1 MPPRLVQSFQPSPPH
16 QETPPNSPLQKPTDG
31 QNPVAFNRSFG
42 INGKGAESSLAERLF
57 AVLEKLADESPTSH
71 SFSSSGKAPTD
82 AKEPQGEQTSRLVYK
97 NLEKRYDH
105 QYATPT
111 PANGELIRDGKK

>member
-82 AKEPQGEQTSRLVYK
+82 AKEPQDAPPAVLVPHVHHRII
-97 NLEKRYDH
+97 LRCDR
-105 QYATPT
+105 
-111 PANGELIRDGKK
+111 IRHVR